1 MKRLTVLL
9 ITCSFFSI
17 HTMAQTFGQRVK
29 DRATNDAGVKVDQKV
44 DNTVDYCAGNSS
56 GYTQACA
63 TT

>member
-29 DRATNDAGVKVDQKV
+29 DRATNDAGVCHKF
-44 DNTVDYCAGNSS
+44 YCAG
-56 GYTQACA
+56 
-63 TT
+63 